1 MIKHEIIFWGLFLV
15 FNYLQFLPN
24 YIFNFKNSSFL
35 PYLDKLKAKKAGF
48 FDSTNMDFFRYL
60 IDVSFLILILKFR
73 LFDLPIYLVS
83 IYYLFLFIYNFY
95 HNVFLT
101 IYQVYPSIYNDR
113 SLIKTGL
120 AILWRES
127 KVKTVISFTLGI
139 AVLYL
144 IYSGFSEFLLYTIQF
159 KATIFDILTGSLFI
173 LISIYVINRFYV
185 KLGNKI
191 IYAEKR
197 MRFVIGFARV
207 IYNIKLS
214 KQLLRKEQIFKKF
227 KRNKLR
233 SCSNFDLKK
242 HPNLFFLFI
251 ESYGSILLHHPK
263 MRDPYKHLYNVYE
276 SSLRNLGWHMV
287 SNLSEAPSTSAFSW
301 LCYSTFFHG
310 YRISQHAH
318 YERFLRNPLFYNSD
332 NLMRILKN
340 QGYTTYFLNPIQPN
354 PRIKIDYTYLT
365 PFYSIDQ
372 WILYDDLN
380 YTGNRYGFG
389 DFPPDQFSINR
400 GREIVDKNPGPFAF
414 MFLTKNSHSPFS
426 FPLELVEDWRSLN
439 KSSGRSDYGGGFLS
453 QPTIANYLNAI
464 QYQLNLI
471 SDFIK
476 NTGNSDDIYI
486 VIGDHQPPVLNDS
499 NKYGLNTPV
508 HIITKNES
516 FLKGFE
522 DYGFRDSPFDNNLKT
537 VRHEAMYSIILR
549 ELMKNFGTGYD
560 KLPEYEP
567 KGLQI

>member
-1 MIKHEIIFWGLFLV
+1 MIRHEFIFWGLFLV

-24 YIFNFKNSSFL
+24 YIFNFHNSSFL
-35 PYLDKLKAKKAGF
+35 PYLDKLKGKKAGF
-48 FDSTNMDFFRYL
+48 FESTNMDFFRYL

-73 LFDLPIYLVS
+73 LFELPLYVVS
-83 IYYLFLFIYNFY
+83 AYYLFLFIFNFY

-101 IYQVYPSIYNDR
+101 IYQVYPSLYNDR

-127 KVKTVISFTLGI
+127 KVKTVISFIVGI

-144 IYSGFSEFLLYTIQF
+144 IYYGFSKFLVYTIQF
-159 KATIFDILTGSLFI
+159 KATIFDIVTGSLFV

-185 KLGNKI
+185 RLGNKI
-191 IYAEKR
+191 LYAEKR

-214 KQLLRKEQIFKKF
+214 KQLFRKEQIFKKF

-251 ESYGSILLHHPK
+251 ESYGSILLNHPK
-263 MRDPYKHLYNVYE
+263 MRDRYKEMYNVNE
-276 SSLRNLGWHMV
+276 SSLKNLGWHMV

-301 LCYSTFFHG
+301 LCYSSFFHG

-318 YERFLRNPLFYNSD
+318 YERFLRNPIFYNSD

-372 WILYDDLN
+372 WILYDDLD

-453 QPTIANYLNAI
+453 QPTMSDYLSAI
-464 QYQLNLI
+464 QYQLDLI
-471 SDFIK
+471 SDFII